1 MSWWYHGWFGF
12 ELVLVGSV
20 LPARRPVIAGWETA
34 VPGRPEPPLVVIIII
49 IISIIIPL
57 AGGDIVSE
65 VYEEEAKKR
74 DNYKSR
80 RFKS

>member
-1 MSWWYHGWFGF
+1 M
-12 ELVLVGSV
+12 

-65 VYEEEAKKR
+65 VYDEEAKKR
-74 DNYKSR
+74 GNYKSR
-80 RFKS
+80 RLSQLSADTYLSAATCSR